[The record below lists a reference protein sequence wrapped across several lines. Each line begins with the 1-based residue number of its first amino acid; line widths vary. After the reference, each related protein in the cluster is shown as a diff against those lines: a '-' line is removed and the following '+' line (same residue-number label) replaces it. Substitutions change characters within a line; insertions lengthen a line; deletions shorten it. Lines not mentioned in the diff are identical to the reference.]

1 MIYLRST
8 SERQRVPGTYEG
20 LLAYKQA
27 WSATGQPSS
36 IGWLTAAG
44 GIILWW
50 LTRCGRGG

>member
-44 GIILWW
+44 GIILWS